1 MGHTLKEVAGKVF
14 PVVETITSEEE
25 THHIT
30 ASGDVIIEQH

>member
-14 PVVETITSEEE
+14 PVVESVTSDEE

-30 ASGDVIIEQH
+30 ESGKVIVEQH